1 MKHNHIIHQPFCI
14 DQFGR
19 LYDDLVVFRPPA
31 ANSSADVLTY
41 SDLDGTARWTLVPNF
56 HTSSSTSVLGCP
68 GVCASEKMT
77 RSASAPASSDPLTPC
92 RPSMAA
98 GVAVTALSAC
108 GIPVPVH
115 CRKLLTHSRRVME
128 LVGFETNVRKRKH
141 NGPISNWGP
150 FFPLL
155 FLSFFWIDG

>member
-1 MKHNHIIHQPFCI
+1 MTILCFSAPS
-14 DQFGR
+14 
-19 LYDDLVVFRPPA
+19 

-41 SDLDGTARWTLVPNF
+41 SDLGGTARWTLVPNF
-56 HTSSSTSVLGCP
+56 QTSSNTSVLGCP

-98 GVAVTALSAC
+98 GVAVTACSAC
-108 GIPVPVH
+108 GIPVPVQ

-128 LVGFETNVRKRKH
+128 LVGFKTNVRKQQLPDIKL
-141 NGPISNWGP
+141 GAFLEC
-150 FFPLL
+150 FF
-155 FLSFFWIDG
+155 F